1 MKLEVPKACLPAI
14 SLRWKVVA
22 VFIIVHLCIN
32 GRTFPPSSNIHELG
46 ISYILEFQSMIMVLS
61 VLLHREI
68 QYSELLTPRDGKD
81 LQVRKV
87 VYLEGNL

>member
-1 MKLEVPKACLPAI
+1 MNLEVPKACLPAI

-32 GRTFPPSSNIHELG
+32 GRTFSPSSNIHELG
-46 ISYILEFQSMIMVLS
+46 ISYILEFQSIMVLS